1 MRRKAISIILLFGLF
16 FGLFM
21 HYQAR
26 APKRKFCDY
35 RVYYNAGKDILEGK
49 NIYLREKEEI
59 TPFKYSPLF
68 AVAMVPLSSFS
79 PKVSAS
85 IFFIINIIAILLIFK
100 LSKKLIFFQELSPG
114 QVSLILS
121 ITFIMSFRFILHCLD
136 SGQVG
141 LLTLFLSV
149 LGLSFITGGMTPR
162 ANWNCAGVRQ
172 AAKTTGAL
180 LIGLSVMIK
189 YMPFLFVFY
198 FLRKKEFKIV
208 LVILLSLILY
218 CLLPGVFIGF
228 KANIFYL
235 KEWLPYI
242 TTTSL
247 DQGSFA
253 YIKNY
258 SLWSLT
264 ARLFPGLG
272 SQGMI
277 LVTLLMSAV
286 LLFFILKKPKI
297 PVESKLAGFYNC
309 LDYGMILLCIA
320 LFNPNA
326 WPHNF
331 VMMIFAY
338 LLTVYYLFISNFKD
352 KVILVLVSAS
362 FILASLGSES
372 IVGNTLQNVFD
383 NYASVT
389 IGALLLF
396 VALIKLKFGR
406 LILTD

>member
-1 MRRKAISIILLFGLF
+1 MPKMKRKAVSIILLLGLF
-16 FGLFM
+16 LGLFIQ
-21 HYQAR
+21 YQSR
-26 APKRKFCDY
+26 APKRHFCDY

-49 NIYLREKEEI
+49 NIYFRDKEEI

-68 AVAMVPLSSFS
+68 AVAMAPLSIFS
-79 PKVSAS
+79 PKVSAN
-85 IFFIINIIAILLIFK
+85 IFFIINLIAILLIFR

-114 QVSLILS
+114 KVSLILA
-121 ITFIMSFRFILHCLD
+121 IAFIMSFRFILHCLD

-141 LLTLFLSV
+141 LLTLLLLV
-149 LGLSFITGGMTPR
+149 LGLSLITQDKK
-162 ANWNCAGVRQ
+162 AV
-172 AAKTTGAL
+172 GAL

-198 FLRKKEFKIV
+198 FLWKREFKIV

-218 CLLPGVFIGF
+218 CLLPAIFIGF
-228 KANIFYL
+228 KANFFYL

-253 YIKNY
+253 HIKNY

-264 ARLFPGLG
+264 EKLFPGLG
-272 SQGMI
+272 SYVMI
-277 LVTLLMSAV
+277 LVTLLMFTVS
-286 LLFFILKKPKI
+286 LFFILKKHRI
-297 PVESKLAGFYNC
+297 FTESKLAGFYNC
-309 LDYGMILLCIA
+309 LDYGMLFLCLA

-338 LLTVYYLFISNFKD
+338 LLTVYYLFICNFKD
-352 KVILVLVSAS
+352 KVVLALVLGS
-362 FILASLGSES
+362 FILSSLGSES
-372 IVGNTLQNVFD
+372 IVGNALQDIFD

-389 IGALLLF
+389 IGSLLLF
-396 VALIKLKFGR
+396 AALVKLKFSGVSKW
-406 LILTD
+406 TG